1 MKTLLQAM
9 TEEREVVEVEV
20 EVVTGRSEVETKLL
34 TMNSER
40 LAFNTPANKKAG
52 VYYTL
57 SQEQSKFLRACIKA
71 SRLILEKLEVT
82 DELIAWYELRNS
94 IVEEYRLNAMY
105 PSNKRK
111 SVKPYPWKLLKC
123 SIEGYNLSLDIP
135 AQSEAKAYADEM

>member
-1 MKTLLQAM
+1 MKTLLEAM
-9 TEEREVVEVEV
+9 KEVVEVEEAEV

-34 TMNSER
+34 TMNHER

-71 SRLILEKLEVT
+71 SRIILEKLEVT

-94 IVEEYRLNAMY
+94 IVEEYRLNARY
-105 PSNKRK
+105 PSNKRNA
-111 SVKPYPWKLLKC
+111 VRPYPWKLLKC
-123 SIEGYNLSLDIP
+123 AIEGYNLSIEIP
-135 AQSEAKAYADEM
+135 AQNESKVYADEM